1 MKSVDPK
8 IPSEIVKVAE
18 TYSKP
23 CNAVNKIANTTVK
36 IKPKTAS
43 ILLPAV
49 IAWCA

>member
-1 MKSVDPK
+1 M
-8 IPSEIVKVAE
+8 VKLAE

-23 CNAVNKIANTTVK
+23 CNAVKKAAKMIVK

-49 IAWCA
+49 IA